1 MAILGF
7 NLSSTSRDPGWDPG
21 AAASHDALWQ
31 NFATGFTYRPATGGA
46 TQDSRGNADTAT
58 AGTFNVFDS
67 AAGSIDITGVRFQ
80 NGNTVNGNTA
90 SGGTAASLDWSADGT
105 TATLSLDRAWNT
117 IKNAEVFS
125 FTGTALTLKNWVDV
139 WVHLDNDFGQSITVD
154 GAKRGEVTTGSGDD
168 TVWVGVDSNGT
179 GWTNHFKVATGDGND
194 TITIAAST
202 ADYSVTSFN
211 TAAYDGRWTTTDI
224 DAGAGNDTVT
234 GGAGADTI
242 RLGQGDDTV
251 TGAFG
256 NDWIDGGPGWDT
268 AIYVDLWVNYE
279 IRETQQGWTVRDLR
293 TDIAGNEGFDTLVG
307 MEQIVFA
314 DRTIF
319 LVAPN
324 LAPEAIDDVI
334 TFGAIGSEIMSVLGN
349 DRDPDGD
356 QLIAQL
362 VDGPAFGTLTLSKD
376 GSFVYTPAEGFAG
389 TDSFTYRA
397 GDGQAWSNVATV
409 TIVVPEINAAPVAVN
424 DSYTTDEGVVLVISG
439 AGVLANDSDADG
451 DALAALLVAGPRNGT
466 VTLSADGSF
475 VYTPDAGWYGNDN
488 FTYRATDGEDQSAT
502 ATVRIVVT
510 PVNEAP
516 VAIADLYTLAEDGV
530 LSVQALAGVL
540 ANDLDSDGDALTAQL
555 VSGPAHGT
563 LTLGADGAFTYVPHA
578 EWNGTDSFTYRARD
592 GLAGSAPVTVTL
604 VVGAVNDTPEAVGES
619 FTLLEDGVLT
629 VAGPGVLS
637 NDSDIDGD
645 ALAAVLVRGPANGTL
660 TLNADGSFT
669 YVPRPDFFG
678 NDSFVYAASDGALS
692 SQATVSL
699 RVNGTNDGVTAVGE
713 TFAAIEN
720 QTLTAQTNR
729 SLLRNDSAPDGGLA
743 VVAGTFQTEQGGTI
757 ELKANGTFVYRPAP
771 HFSGNDQF
779 TYTVRDADGD
789 TATATVVFVV
799 EDRPE
804 PPYAVNL
811 DGIALG
817 QGGYRITG
825 AVGDAAGT
833 SLAGGR
839 DINGDGVSDFAYGS
853 PFADPSGRSN
863 AGSVTVVFGGGAGGF
878 TIIGAATNDNAG
890 EAIAFLPD
898 MNGDGLAEILVG
910 AEGHDAGGSSAGAA
924 YVVWGKADGST
935 VDLAQVALGNGGF
948 RITGATASDGAGLA
962 LDHAGD
968 VNGDGIADVIVGARL
983 SDANGTNAGSAYVV
997 FGKTD
1002 GAGVSLGALGTAG
1015 FEIRGAIA
1023 GDQAGGAVSA
1033 AGDVNG
1039 DGYADILVGAR
1050 FDDTGGT
1057 NNGAAFVVYG
1067 GPTMGTVELGSLGT
1081 GGLRII
1087 GEAAA
1092 DNAGWSVS
1100 AIGDLNGDGLADML
1114 VGARN
1119 ADPDGS
1125 ASGAAYVVYGRAGG
1139 GDIRLSDVAQ
1149 GIGGF
1154 RIAGEGA
1161 GDWAGGFVSVAPD
1174 MNGDGFAELLIGA
1187 LGDDDGGSNAGAA
1200 YIVFGSAGGFNI
1212 SLDSAAAALG
1222 GFKLFGEA
1230 AADAAGTAIA
1240 YAGDLNGDGLGDIL
1254 VGAPG
1259 VDIVSG
1265 TGAGGVYVIYGQQAW
1280 SAL

>member
-7 NLSSTSRDPGWDPG
+7 NLAATSRDPGWDPG

-31 NFATGFTYRPATGGA
+31 NFATGFTYRPVTGGA
-46 TQDSRGNADTAT
+46 TEDSRGNADTAT

-80 NGNTVNGNTA
+80 NGSTVSGNTA
-90 SGGTAASLDWSADGT
+90 SGGSAASLDWSADGMA
-105 TATLSLDRAWNT
+105 ATLTLDRAWNT

-125 FTGTALTLKNWVDV
+125 FTGTSLTLKNWVDV
-139 WVHLDNDFGQSITVD
+139 WVHLDNGFGQAITVD
-154 GAKRGEVTTGSGDD
+154 GAKRGEVTTGGGND
-168 TVWVGVDSNGT
+168 TVWIGVDSNGT
-179 GWTNHFKVATGDGND
+179 GWTNHFKVDTGEGDD
-194 TITIAAST
+194 AITIAAST
-202 ADYSVTSFN
+202 IDYSIASFR

-242 RLGQGDDTV
+242 RLGAGDDTV
-251 TGAFG
+251 TGRFG

-268 AIYVDLWVNYE
+268 AIYVDLWVHYE
-279 IRETQQGWTVRDLR
+279 IRETQAGWTIRDLR
-293 TDIAGNEGFDTLVG
+293 ADIAGNEGFDTLVD
-307 MEQIVFA
+307 MEQLVFA
-314 DRTIF
+314 DRTIY

-324 LAPEAIDDVI
+324 LTPEAVDDVV
-334 TFGAIGSEIMSVLGN
+334 TFGAAGSEIMSVLGN

-356 QLIAQL
+356 QLFAQL
-362 VDGPAFGTLTLSKD
+362 VDGPSFGTLTLSKD
-376 GSFVYTPAEGFAG
+376 GTFVYTPAQGFAG

-397 GDGQAWSNVATV
+397 GDGEAWSEAATV
-409 TIVVPEINAAPVAVN
+409 TIIVPALNAAPVAAN
-424 DSYTTDEGVVLVISG
+424 DGYTTDEGVVLVVAADGILG
-439 AGVLANDSDADG
+439 NDSDADG
-451 DALAALLVAGPRNGT
+451 DGLSALLVTGPRNGT
-466 VTLSADGSF
+466 LTLSADGSF
-475 VYTPDAGWYGNDN
+475 LYVPDAGWSGNDS
-488 FTYRATDGEDQSAT
+488 FIYRASDGEGQSAI

-516 VAIADLYTLAEDGV
+516 AGVADSYVVAEDGI
-530 LSVQALAGVL
+530 LAVQRPAGVL
-540 ANDLDSDGDALTAQL
+540 ANDVDGDGDALTAQL
-555 VSGPAHGT
+555 VAGPAHGT
-563 LTLGADGAFTYVPHA
+563 LTFGADGSFTYVPDA
-578 EWNGTDSFTYRARD
+578 DWNGTDSFTYRARD
-592 GLAGSAPVTVTL
+592 GIAQSAPVTVTL
-604 VVGAVNDTPEAVGES
+604 LVGAVNDAPVAVGES
-619 FTLLEDGVLT
+619 FTLLEDGSLSVT
-629 VAGPGVLS
+629 GVGVLG
-637 NDSDIDGD
+637 NDSDVEGD

-660 TLNADGSFT
+660 TLNADGSFA
-669 YVPRPDFFG
+669 YVPNADFFG
-678 NDSFVYAASDGALS
+678 NDSFVYRASDGALS

-699 RVNGTNDGVTAVGE
+699 RVNGTDDGVMANGE
-713 TFAAIEN
+713 SFAAVEN
-720 QTLTAQTNR
+720 QALKAFSNR
-729 SLLRNDSAPDGGLA
+729 SLLRNDQAPDGGLA
-743 VVAGTFQTEQGGTI
+743 TVSGTYQTAQGGTI
-757 ELKANGTFVYRPAP
+757 ELKADGTFTYRPAP
-771 HFSGNDQF
+771 NFSGNDQF

-789 TATATVVFVV
+789 TATATVVFAV
-799 EDRPE
+799 EDRPA
-804 PPYAVNL
+804 PPYAVDL
-811 DGIALG
+811 DGTALG

-833 SLAGGR
+833 ALAGGR
-839 DINGDGVSDFAYGS
+839 DVNGDGVSDFAYGS

-910 AEGHDAGGSSAGAA
+910 AEGHDAGGSGAGAG
-924 YVVWGKADGST
+924 YVVWGKADGGT
-935 VDLAQVALGNGGF
+935 ADLAQVALGNGGF
-948 RITGATASDGAGLA
+948 RITGAVAGDGAGLA
-962 LDHAGD
+962 LNHAGD
-968 VNGDGIADVIVGARL
+968 VNGDGIADIIIGARL
-983 SDANGTNAGSAYVV
+983 TDANGSNAGSAYVV
-997 FGKTD
+997 FGKAD
-1002 GAGVSLGALGTAG
+1002 GAGVSLGALGAGG

-1067 GPTMGTVELGSLGT
+1067 GPGTGTVDLGTLGT
-1081 GGLRII
+1081 GGLRIV
-1087 GEAAA
+1087 GEAAG
-1092 DNAGWSVS
+1092 DNAGWAVS
-1100 AIGDLNGDGLADML
+1100 ALGDVNGDGLADML
-1114 VGARN
+1114 VGSRN

-1139 GDIRLSDVAQ
+1139 GDILLSEVAQ

-1161 GDWAGGFVSVAPD
+1161 SDWAGGFVSVAPD
-1174 MNGDGFAELLIGA
+1174 MNGDGFAELMIGA

-1200 YIVFGSAGGFNI
+1200 YVVFGSAGGFNI

-1259 VDIVSG
+1259 VDLISG
-1265 TGAGGVYVIYGQQAW
+1265 NGAGAVYVIYGQEAWQA
-1280 SAL
+1280 L